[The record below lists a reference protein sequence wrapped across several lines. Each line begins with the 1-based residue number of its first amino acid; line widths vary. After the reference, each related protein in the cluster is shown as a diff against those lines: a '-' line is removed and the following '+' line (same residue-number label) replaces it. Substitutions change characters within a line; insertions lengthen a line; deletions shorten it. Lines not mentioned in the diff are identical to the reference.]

1 MLLSGG
7 EVRRRRRRDEAA
19 LEAVAVADAALEAV
33 AVAVGEPLLHKVGA

>member
-7 EVRRRRRRDEAA
+7 EVRRRRRDEAA